1 VLRGLAA
8 DAAPAA
14 PAADAPSATGLLAP
28 TPGVLVRWLA
38 ESGSVVA
45 EGDAIAV
52 LDAMK
57 METTVRAHRA
67 GRLTP
72 LAQQGAT
79 VGTDQ
84 VIGHIE

>member
-1 VLRGLAA
+1 
-8 DAAPAA
+8 
-14 PAADAPSATGLLAP
+14 
-28 TPGVLVRWLA
+28 
-38 ESGSVVA
+38 
-45 EGDAIAV
+45 
-52 LDAMK
+52 

>member
-1 VLRGLAA
+1 MSLR
-8 DAAPAA
+8 
-14 PAADAPSATGLLAP
+14 AP